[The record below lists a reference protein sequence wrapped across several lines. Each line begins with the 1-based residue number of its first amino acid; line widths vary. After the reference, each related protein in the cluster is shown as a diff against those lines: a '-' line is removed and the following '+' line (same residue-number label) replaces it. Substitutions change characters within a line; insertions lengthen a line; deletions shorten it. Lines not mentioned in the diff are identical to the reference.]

1 MNTISSAQNST
12 KSKSSIEEKL
22 KAKFGNK
29 FDKAETINDKNK
41 VEKEKVEI
49 SKRALSKSKENV
61 GDISDNS
68 PSSDLTQEKLKGLIR
83 SGGFNFNDKE
93 REALSNILDV

>member
-12 KSKSSIEEKL
+12 SSKLRIEDKL

-29 FDKAETINDKNK
+29 FDKAKNINEQNK

-49 SKRALSKSKENV
+49 SKKAQVKAEGVV

-68 PSSDLTQEKLKGLIR
+68 PDNDLTQEKLKGLLR
-83 SGGFNFNDKE
+83 SGGFNFSDKE
-93 REALSNILDV
+93 RDALSNILDV